1 MALPEDWRTESFNDA
16 VDTLYRFSDEV
27 LDVLLGAENPSED
40 EEDRHPNDILEQEVD
55 TYLDD
60 EILNG
65 YLLQQLVG
73 EGLVSADRLLEQL
86 PDDLEKILVCSE
98 RNPPTRVRKWSAR
111 RPGPTATP
119 CTGSSKAS
127 FTNSGRASAR
137 SKKSSHRAFPWNVQ
151 RSKSNSNNSARR
163 RDSDDRI

>member
-86 PDDLEKILVCSE
+86 PDDLEKDSGLFREEPADPRKEVVGQATWTYRNAVHRQFQSLFHEFRQGVREEQEKLPPGVSLE
-98 RNPPTRVRKWSAR
+98 RTTVEEQLKQFCEEKR
-111 RPGPTATP
+111 
-119 CTGSSKAS
+119 
-127 FTNSGRASAR
+127 
-137 SKKSSHRAFPWNVQ
+137 Q
-151 RSKSNSNNSARR
+151 
-163 RDSDDRI
+163 

>member
-40 EEDRHPNDILEQEVD
+40 EEDRHPNDILEHEVD

-65 YLLQQLVG
+65 YLMQQLTG
-73 EGLVSADRLLEQL
+73 EGLVDADRLLDQLRGFLETDAGLFREEPADPRKEVVGQAVYTYRNAVNEQFQLLLHEFRQGIRKKQEKLPPGVSLERTTVEEQL
-86 PDDLEKILVCSE
+86 KQFCEEK
-98 RNPPTRVRKWSAR
+98 R
-111 RPGPTATP
+111 
-119 CTGSSKAS
+119 
-127 FTNSGRASAR
+127 
-137 SKKSSHRAFPWNVQ
+137 Q
-151 RSKSNSNNSARR
+151 
-163 RDSDDRI
+163 